1 MKNKRTL
8 CLCNTPLQL
17 LNMIHVISS
26 YYDNDSR
33 DLVVTDEITN
43 YEILVGNIRK
53 SRFFENVFLVK
64 EDYKATVK
72 RRHSFFKPFALMQ
85 YAKRLKSQHD
95 VHTKYDRI
103 FFGGASTNWL
113 NPFVAMQTK
122 KNTGCEF
129 IWIDE
134 GTASYSTHGL
144 YWKKNKLQRF
154 LFLLKPSQIIKR
166 ILGANY
172 LSSRIDIQYLYRP
185 EMADYQVP
193 FERKYILLLD
203 GDSKKANLLKEIF
216 GFDESNYIKEKYI
229 YFAGAGDVD
238 GLCGNEKELLALVAE
253 CVGKQNLLV
262 KVHPRES
269 VNYYIQ
275 NGYRINTNV
284 SIPWEIYCLEK
295 EQLKDKVLISI
306 FSTAIVSPF
315 VYFGL
320 KTKVVSLMKMFDI
333 TSFPNYY
340 RYLLNFIENNI
351 FKKQTDIFLL
361 PNNICELKKILNERE
376 EQ

>member
-8 CLCNTPLQL
+8 CLCDTPLQL
-17 LNMIHVISS
+17 LNMIHVILS
-26 YYDNDSR
+26 YYNDDLR
-33 DLVVTDEITN
+33 DLVITDEIKN
-43 YEILVGNIRK
+43 YEILVRNIRK

-64 EDYKATVK
+64 EDYKTTVK
-72 RRHSFFKPFALMQ
+72 KSHSFFKPFALIQ

-95 VHTKYDRI
+95 IHTKYDRI
-103 FFGGASTNWL
+103 FFGGTCTSWINSY
-113 NPFVAMQTK
+113 VAMQTK

-129 IWIDE
+129 IWVDE

-144 YWKKNKLQRF
+144 YWKKNKLKRF
-154 LFLLKPSQIIKR
+154 LFLSKPSQIVKR

-172 LSSRIDIQYLYRP
+172 LSNRIDMQYLYRP

-193 FERKYILLLD
+193 FERKSIPLLD
-203 GDSKKANLLKEIF
+203 GNSKEANLLKELF
-216 GFDESNYIKEKYI
+216 GFDESNNIKEKYI

-238 GLCGNEKELLALVAE
+238 GLCGNEKELLALVAD
-253 CVGKQNLLV
+253 CVGKSNLLV

-269 VNYYIQ
+269 ADYYIQ
-275 NGYRINTNV
+275 NGYHINTNV

-295 EQLKDKVLISI
+295 EELKDKVLISI

-320 KTKVVSLMKMFDI
+320 KTKAVSLMKMFDT
-333 TSFPNYY
+333 TSFSSYY

-351 FKKQTDIFLL
+351 FKKQNDIFFL
-361 PNNICELKKILNERE
+361 PNDICELKKILN
-376 EQ
+376 

>member
-8 CLCNTPLQL
+8 CLCDTPLQL
-17 LNMIHVISS
+17 LNMIHVILS
-26 YYDNDSR
+26 YYNDDLR
-33 DLVVTDEITN
+33 DLVITDEIKN
-43 YEILVGNIRK
+43 YEILVRNIRK

-64 EDYKATVK
+64 EDYKTTVK
-72 RRHSFFKPFALMQ
+72 KRHSFFKPFALIQ

-95 VHTKYDRI
+95 IHTKYDRI
-103 FFGGASTNWL
+103 FFWGTCTSWINSY
-113 NPFVAMQTK
+113 VAMQTK

-129 IWIDE
+129 IWVDE

-144 YWKKNKLQRF
+144 YWKKNKLKRF
-154 LFLLKPSQIIKR
+154 LFLSKPSQIVKR

-172 LSSRIDIQYLYRP
+172 LSNRIDMQYLYRP

-193 FERKYILLLD
+193 FERKSIPLLD
-203 GDSKKANLLKEIF
+203 GNSKEANLLKELF
-216 GFDESNYIKEKYI
+216 GFDESNNIKEKYI

-238 GLCGNEKELLALVAE
+238 GLCGNEKELLALVAD
-253 CVGKQNLLV
+253 CVGKSNLLV

-269 VNYYIQ
+269 ADYYIQ
-275 NGYRINTNV
+275 NGYHINTNV

-295 EQLKDKVLISI
+295 EELKDKVLISI

-320 KTKVVSLMKMFDI
+320 KTKAVSLMKMFDT
-333 TSFPNYY
+333 TSFSSYY

-351 FKKQTDIFLL
+351 FKKQNDIFFL
-361 PNNICELKKILNERE
+361 PNDICELKKILN
-376 EQ
+376 